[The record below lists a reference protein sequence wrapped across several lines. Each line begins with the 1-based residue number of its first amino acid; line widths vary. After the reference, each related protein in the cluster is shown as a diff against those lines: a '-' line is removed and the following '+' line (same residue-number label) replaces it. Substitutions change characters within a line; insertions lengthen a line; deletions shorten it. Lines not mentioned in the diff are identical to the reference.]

1 MKMKLFHLLFVLLFS
16 LNCFPQFSKTHYIP
30 PLSGSS
36 SVISEEQYLY
46 ISTPNVNPVNFR
58 IIELGGNTIVGTV
71 SRNVPYVYNVGFG
84 NDTQLHV
91 DQSLASGVLNNK
103 GYIVEADD
111 LVYVSARVTAGNGN
125 QAGQIVSKGLAAL
138 GLRFR
143 VGAFTNTLVNNYI
156 DIHYTFVSVLATEN
170 NTTVTFS
177 GMKTGVQLVNSVSGD
192 SPFSIVLNRG
202 ESYVMSVQG
211 PTNENRDGLI
221 GSLVLADKPIAVN
234 CGSFGGSNAV
244 ANLDLGFDQIVPV
257 ERITSSDYIFIKST
271 GIDEVEKVILVADED
286 NTEIFLNGSTIPS
299 YTLNSGE
306 YASLL
311 GLDFS
316 ANGNLYV
323 TSSKKVFAY
332 QSIGDDG
339 AVDQRNQEL
348 FFVPPLSCQ
357 TPRVIDNIPFIDL
370 IGTRQFTGRVTI
382 VTTIGATLNFI
393 IDGANYTLTG
403 LAGIGVNVD
412 GPLTV
417 TGNPNYETY
426 VLTGVTGNVSV
437 YSTGELYLAAYGSE
451 QAATF
456 GGYYSG
462 FTFKPEISFN
472 QVDIAQLGCIPNSIL
487 SVNSL
492 SPFDVFQWYFNG
504 NLIPGATNNTYQPL
518 NAPAGLGPGYYYVS
532 ATIAGCTSPKDSD
545 NIPVS
550 SCPNDNDNDAVN
562 NNVDL
567 DNDNDGI
574 PNCAESYGNQFF
586 NFFNTTSGSI
596 SINTYSNSYTG
607 VITFSGTGI
616 PSVTPVFGDAGGNF
630 VTEAAQ
636 GKNNSVSYTLSN
648 FTSPISLSVSYANIA
663 AANNLF
669 TSSTEIRI
677 TCPVN
682 KTLTILNPTNQLLID
697 TNYDGIFES
706 GITQYSSFEIRFR
719 LNSGVSLPAGTG
731 TFSINGNLINSL
743 IITNINLSDT
753 STSSVALNLFATC
766 IPKDSDSDGIADQ
779 NDLDSDND
787 SILDLVEAQGP
798 TFLAL
803 SNIDLNQDGIDDVFG
818 VGIYPPDVPNADVDG
833 DEVPNYLDLD
843 SDNDGIQDIDEA
855 GFNVT
860 DADSNG
866 VIDGANF
873 GVNGLYNPLET
884 AADSGIIKPIY
895 VLADTDADGIYN
907 AIELDSDNDLCNDV
921 IEAGYLD
928 SNLDGLVGGTTP
940 PTVNSNGL
948 VTSGIGYGNPN
959 LNYIT
964 AAPIIINTQPQNS
977 SACELQSVTFI
988 IRTNTINT
996 YQWQLSTDSGVTWS
1010 VILNNATYSGAGTNT
1025 LTVSN
1030 VIPSM
1035 VGYQYRCFLMKNG
1048 NACGLYS
1055 STAILTT
1062 YPLPIVTTPIS
1073 LKQCDDDTDGI
1084 STFNLTQKNDVISA
1098 NYLSETFTYYTT
1110 LAAANTQNNTFLIAN
1125 PIAYISGAG
1134 SVYVRVENSNGC
1146 FRVSRIDLLVSVTQ
1160 IPASYVIPNQ
1170 YLCDDYLDAINNDR
1184 DGISG
1189 PYNFT
1194 SITNNLL
1201 GFLPGP
1207 TANYS
1212 IKYYKTEADFLAETD
1227 ALGNSV
1233 EITNTSTYRNIGFP
1247 NSQTIWVRVES
1258 TLDNS
1263 CYGFKTFN
1271 VVVEALPTANP
1282 INANNLV
1289 RHCDDNQDS
1298 IYGFDTSAIQATV
1311 LNGQTDVNVK
1321 YFRANGN
1328 QLSTPLPNPFQV
1340 NGLETI
1346 TIRVSNNSTQ
1356 TGGQPCYDEE
1366 TLEFIVDDLPE
1377 AFAISSN
1384 LTSICD
1390 EEVNPVD
1397 QNGVHDFDTSTFQST
1412 ILGGQTRVNVYYFD
1426 SNNNPLPSPLPNPFT
1441 TGTQNVRVVVE
1452 NPINTTCTAQLII
1465 PFVVHP
1471 TPKIDLE
1478 ENIIICL
1485 PATQALIDSGILDG
1499 SPITDYQFQWYTNNV
1514 LMPGITSPAITINT
1528 PGTYSVDVT
1537 NNFGCTKTRVITVT
1551 GSEIATIQS
1560 IDVVDLAD
1568 VNSITV
1574 NVTGLGDYEFALDDI
1589 SGPYRDSN
1597 LFENVPM
1604 GLHDIYVRDKNGCG
1618 SLGPVTVAVLGIP
1631 HYFTPN
1637 GDGYND
1643 YWNVKGVSAQFNY
1656 LSTIY
1661 IFDRF
1666 GKLLKQIGTTGLGW
1680 DGTFNGHVMPADD
1693 YWYNIKFEDGRSAR
1707 GHFTLKR

>member
-1 MKMKLFHLLFVLLFS
+1 MKKIPFYILFVLLFS
-16 LNCFPQFSKTHYIP
+16 FNCFSQFSKTHYIP
-30 PLSGSS
+30 PLSGAS
-36 SVISEEQYLY
+36 SVTSEEQFLY

-58 IIELGGNTIVGTV
+58 IIELSGNTIIGTV

-111 LVYVSARVTAGNGN
+111 LVYVSARVTAGSGN
-125 QAGQIVSKGLAAL
+125 QAGQLVSKGLAAL

-143 VGAFTNTLVNNYI
+143 VGAFTNTLVNNYV

-177 GMKTGVQLVNSVSGD
+177 GIRTGVQLVNSATGD

-202 ESYVMSVQG
+202 ESYVMAVQG
-211 PTNENRDGLI
+211 PINENRDGLI
-221 GSLVLADKPIAVN
+221 GTLVLADKPIALN

-244 ANLDLGFDQIVPV
+244 ANLDLGFDQIVPA
-257 ERITSSDYIFIKST
+257 ERLTSNDYIFIKST
-271 GIDEVEKVILVADED
+271 GIDAVEKILLVADED
-286 NTEIFLNGSTIPS
+286 TQITLNGATPVFN
-299 YTLNSGE
+299 LLAGE
-306 YASLL
+306 YLALTGS
-311 GLDFS
+311 DYS
-316 ANGNLYV
+316 PNGNLYV
-323 TSSKKVFAY
+323 SSTHKIFAF
-332 QSIGDDG
+332 QSVGDDG

-382 VTTIGATLNFI
+382 VTTTGATLNFI
-393 IDGANYTLTG
+393 IDGTNYTLAS
-403 LAGIGVNVD
+403 LAGIGVNVV
-412 GPLTV
+412 GPIAV
-417 TGNPNYETY
+417 IGNTNYETY

-472 QVDIAQLGCIPNSIL
+472 EVDITQLGCIPNSIL

-504 NLIPGATNNTYQPL
+504 SLIPGASNNTYQPL
-518 NAPAGLGPGYYYVS
+518 NAPAGFGPGYYYVS

-550 SCPNDNDNDAVN
+550 SCPNDSDNDAVN
-562 NNVDL
+562 DNVDL

-574 PNCAESYGNQFF
+574 PNCAESYGNQVF
-586 NFFNTTSGSI
+586 NLFNTVAGSM

-607 VITFSGTGI
+607 AITFEGTGT
-616 PSVTPVFGDAGGNF
+616 PSVTPIFGDAGGNF

-648 FTSPISLSVSYANIA
+648 FTSPISLSVSYAPIA
-663 AANNLF
+663 AANDLF

-719 LNSGVSLPAGTG
+719 LNSSVSLPAGTG
-731 TFSINGNLINSL
+731 TFSINGNLINS
-743 IITNINLSDT
+743 IVITNINLSDT
-753 STSSVALNLFATC
+753 STSRVALNLFATC
-766 IPKDSDSDGIADQ
+766 IPKDSDGDGIADQ

-787 SILDLVEAQGP
+787 SILDLFEAQGP

-803 SNIDLNQDGIDDVFG
+803 SNIDLNQDGIDDIFG
-818 VGIYPPDVPNADVDG
+818 AGIIPADNDNDG
-833 DEVPNYLDLD
+833 VPNYLDLD
-843 SDNDGIQDIDEA
+843 SDNDGIHDLDEA
-855 GFNVT
+855 GFT
-860 DADSNG
+860 ISDADNNG
-866 VIDGANF
+866 IIDGANF
-873 GVNGLYNPLET
+873 GANGLFNPIET
-884 AADSGIIKPIY
+884 ATDSGIINSIY

-921 IEAGYLD
+921 IEAGYSD
-928 SNLDGLVGGTTP
+928 SNLDGLLGGTTP
-940 PTVNSNGL
+940 PTVNNIGL

-959 LNYIT
+959 PNYIT

-977 SACELQSVTFI
+977 TACELQSVTFTI
-988 IRTNTINT
+988 STNSINT

-1010 VILNNATYSGAGTNT
+1010 IISNNATYSGASINAM
-1025 LTVSN
+1025 TVSN
-1030 VIPSM
+1030 VTPSM
-1035 VGYQYRCFLMKNG
+1035 VGYQYRCFLNKNG
-1048 NACGLYS
+1048 NTCGLNS
-1055 STAILTT
+1055 SAAILTT
-1062 YPLPIVTTPIS
+1062 YPLPVVTTPIS

-1084 STFNLTQKNDVISA
+1084 SIFNLTQKNDVISA
-1098 NYLSETFTYYTT
+1098 NYLIETFTYYTT
-1110 LAAANTQNNTFLIAN
+1110 LAAANTQNNTFLITN
-1125 PIAYISGAG
+1125 PIAYTSGSG
-1134 SVYVRVENSNGC
+1134 SVYARVENSNGC
-1146 FRVSRIDLLVSVTQ
+1146 FRIARIDLLVSVTQ

-1170 YLCDDYLDAINNDR
+1170 YLCDDYLDAVNDDR

-1194 SITNNLL
+1194 SITNNLF

-1227 ALGNSV
+1227 ALGNSL
-1233 EITNTSTYRNIGFP
+1233 EITNTTTYRNIGFP
-1247 NSQTIWVRVES
+1247 DTQTIWVRVES

-1263 CYGFKTFN
+1263 CYGFKTFD

-1282 INANNLV
+1282 INAINLI
-1289 RHCDDNQDS
+1289 RQCDDDQDGIFNFNTS
-1298 IYGFDTSAIQATV
+1298 TIESTILQGQNGVDVIY
-1311 LNGQTDVNVK
+1311 TDNFGTI
-1321 YFRANGN
+1321 YN
-1328 QLSTPLPNPFQV
+1328 PLPNPFPV
-1340 NGLETI
+1340 NIQTTI
-1346 TIRVSNNSTQ
+1346 TARVVNTSTQ
-1356 TGGQPCYDEE
+1356 APDGPCFDEV
-1366 TLEFIVDDLPE
+1366 TFQFIVDDLPQ
-1377 AFAISSN
+1377 AFAIDPN
-1384 LTSICD
+1384 LTSRCD
-1390 EEVNPVD
+1390 DEPNPID
-1397 QNGVHDFDTSTFQST
+1397 QDGFIDFDTSTFLNT
-1412 ILGGQTRVNVYYFD
+1412 IIGLQTGMNVYYYD
-1426 SNNNPLPSPLPNPFT
+1426 ENNVLIPSTTPNQLPNPFR
-1441 TGTQNVRVVVE
+1441 TGTQNVKVAVE
-1452 NPINTTCTAQLII
+1452 NPINTSCAVELTI
-1465 PFVVHP
+1465 PFIVHP

-1478 ENIIICL
+1478 EDIIICL
-1485 PATQALIDSGILDG
+1485 PTTDTLIDGGILDG
-1499 SPITDYQFQWYTNNV
+1499 SPTTDYQFNWFTNTV
-1514 LMPGITSPAITINT
+1514 PLGITT
-1528 PGTYSVDVT
+1528 PTLLVTTPDVYSVNVT
-1537 NNFGCTKTRVITVT
+1537 NIFGCKNTRVITVT

-1560 IDVVDLAD
+1560 IDVIDLAD

-1574 NVTGLGDYEFALDDI
+1574 NVTGLGDYEFALDDVN
-1589 SGPYRDSN
+1589 GPYRDSN
-1597 LFENVPM
+1597 FFENVPM
-1604 GLHDIYVRDKNGCG
+1604 GLHDIYIRDKNGCG

-1631 HYFTPN
+1631 QYFTPN

-1643 YWNVKGVSAQFNY
+1643 YWNVKGVSTQFNY

-1680 DGTFNGHVMPADD
+1680 DGTFNGQLMPADD
-1693 YWYNIKFEDGRSAR
+1693 YWYNIKFEDGRSAK

>member
-1 MKMKLFHLLFVLLFS
+1 MKTIPFYILFVLLFS
-16 LNCFPQFSKTHYIP
+16 LNCFSQFSKTHYIP
-30 PLSGSS
+30 PLSGSL
-36 SVISEEQYLY
+36 SVTSEEQFLY

-143 VGAFTNTLVNNYI
+143 VGAFTNTLVNNYV

-177 GMKTGVQLVNSVSGD
+177 GMKTGVQLVNSATGD

-382 VTTIGATLNFI
+382 VTTTGATLNFI
-393 IDGANYTLTG
+393 IDGTNYTLTG

-412 GPLTV
+412 GPLIV

-504 NLIPGATNNTYQPL
+504 SLIPGASNNTYQPL
-518 NAPAGLGPGYYYVS
+518 NTPAGFGPGYYYVS

-550 SCPNDNDNDAVN
+550 SCPNDSDNDAVN
-562 NNVDL
+562 DNVDL

-574 PNCAESYGNQFF
+574 PNCAESYGNQVF
-586 NFFNTTSGSI
+586 NLFNTVAGSM
-596 SINTYSNSYTG
+596 SINNYSNSYTG
-607 VITFSGTGI
+607 AITFEGTGT
-616 PSVTPVFGDAGGNF
+616 PSVTPIFGDAGGNF

-636 GKNNSVSYTLSN
+636 GKNNAVSYTLN
-648 FTSPISLSVSYANIA
+648 FNSPISLSVSYALIA
-663 AANNLF
+663 AANDLF

-682 KTLTILNPTNQLLID
+682 KTLTVLNPTNQLLID

-706 GITQYSSFEIRFR
+706 GITQYSSFEIRIR
-719 LNSGVSLPAGTG
+719 LNNSVSLPAGTG
-731 TFSINGNLINSL
+731 NFSINGNLINS
-743 IITNINLSDT
+743 IVITNINLSET
-753 STSSVALNLFATC
+753 STSRVALNLFATC
-766 IPKDSDSDGIADQ
+766 IPKDSDGDGIADQ

-787 SILDLVEAQGP
+787 SILDLFEAQGP

-803 SNIDLNQDGIDDVFG
+803 SNIDINQDGIDDVFG
-818 VGIYPPDVPNADVDG
+818 EGIYPPDVPNADVDG

-843 SDNDGIQDIDEA
+843 SDNDGIHDLDEA
-855 GFNVT
+855 GFTIT
-860 DADSNG
+860 DADNNG
-866 VIDGANF
+866 IIDGANF
-873 GVNGLYNPLET
+873 GANGLFNPIET
-884 AADSGIIKPIY
+884 ATDSGIINSIY

-928 SNLDGLVGGTTP
+928 SNLDGLLGGTTP
-940 PTVNSNGL
+940 ATVNNNGL

-959 LNYIT
+959 PNYIT

-977 SACELQSVTFI
+977 TACELQSVTFTI
-988 IRTNTINT
+988 STNAINT

-1010 VILNNATYSGAGTNT
+1010 IILNNTTYSGAGTNA

-1030 VIPSM
+1030 VTPTM
-1035 VGYQYRCFLMKNG
+1035 VGYQYRCFLNKNG
-1048 NACGLYS
+1048 NTCGLFS
-1055 STAILTT
+1055 SAAILTT
-1062 YPLPIVTTPIS
+1062 YPLPVVTTPIS
-1073 LKQCDDDTDGI
+1073 LIQCDTDTDGIADVNLTEKNPFISSNSINETFTYFTTFNAADNLITANQITNPIAYNTGNTIIFVRVENANGCHRVATLNVFVSATQIPAGTTWSSYKCDDYLDATNNNYDGIAYFDFTFVTTDITTNILPATGNFTISYYRNEADFNAETNPINNITTYRNIGYPFYQEVWVRVDSNIDNSCYGFAKLFLTVERTPVAHNLNTANIIRSCDDDTDGI
-1084 STFNLTQKNDVISA
+1084 FN
-1098 NYLSETFTYYTT
+1098 F
-1110 LAAANTQNNTFLIAN
+1110 
-1125 PIAYISGAG
+1125 
-1134 SVYVRVENSNGC
+1134 
-1146 FRVSRIDLLVSVTQ
+1146 
-1160 IPASYVIPNQ
+1160 
-1170 YLCDDYLDAINNDR
+1170 
-1184 DGISG
+1184 
-1189 PYNFT
+1189 
-1194 SITNNLL
+1194 
-1201 GFLPGP
+1201 
-1207 TANYS
+1207 
-1212 IKYYKTEADFLAETD
+1212 
-1227 ALGNSV
+1227 
-1233 EITNTSTYRNIGFP
+1233 NTSTI
-1247 NSQTIWVRVES
+1247 ES
-1258 TLDNS
+1258 TIL
-1263 CYGFKTFN
+1263 
-1271 VVVEALPTANP
+1271 
-1282 INANNLV
+1282 
-1289 RHCDDNQDS
+1289 Q
-1298 IYGFDTSAIQATV
+1298 
-1311 LNGQTDVNVK
+1311 GQTGVDVIYTDNFGTI
-1321 YFRANGN
+1321 YN
-1328 QLSTPLPNPFQV
+1328 PLPNPFPV
-1340 NGLETI
+1340 NIQTTI
-1346 TIRVSNNSTQ
+1346 TARVVNTSTQ
-1356 TGGQPCYDEE
+1356 APDGPCFDEV
-1366 TLEFIVDDLPE
+1366 TFQFIVDDLPE
-1377 AFAISSN
+1377 VFPIPAIK
-1384 LTSICD
+1384 TTFCD
-1390 EEVNPVD
+1390 DETNPVD
-1397 QNGVHDFDTSTFQST
+1397 QNGLIDFETSTFEST
-1412 ILGGQTRVNVYYFD
+1412 LLGAQTGMLISYTLQNGTV
-1426 SNNNPLPSPLPNPFT
+1426 LTQLPNPFL
-1441 TGTQNVRVVVE
+1441 TGTQNVLVTIT
-1452 NPINTTCTAQLII
+1452 NPINTSCPVTYTI
-1465 PFVVHP
+1465 PFIVHP

-1478 ENIIICL
+1478 EEIIICL
-1485 PATQALIDSGILDG
+1485 PTTDALIDGGILDG
-1499 SPITDYQFQWYTNNV
+1499 SPTTDYQFNWFTNTV
-1514 LMPGITSPAITINT
+1514 PLGITT
-1528 PGTYSVDVT
+1528 PTLLVTTPDVYSVNVT
-1537 NNFGCTKTRVITVT
+1537 NIFGCKNTRVITVT

-1560 IDVVDLAD
+1560 IDVVDLSD
-1568 VNSITV
+1568 VNSITI
-1574 NVTGLGDYEFALDDI
+1574 NVTGLGDYEFALDDVN
-1589 SGPYRDSN
+1589 GPYRDSN
-1597 LFENVPM
+1597 FFENVPM

-1618 SLGPVTVAVLGIP
+1618 SLGPVSVAVLGIP
-1631 HYFTPN
+1631 NYFTPN

-1643 YWNVKGVSAQFNY
+1643 YWNIKGVSAQFNY

-1680 DGTFNGHVMPADD
+1680 DGTFNGYQMPADD
-1693 YWYNIKFEDGRSAR
+1693 YWYNIKFEDGRSAK